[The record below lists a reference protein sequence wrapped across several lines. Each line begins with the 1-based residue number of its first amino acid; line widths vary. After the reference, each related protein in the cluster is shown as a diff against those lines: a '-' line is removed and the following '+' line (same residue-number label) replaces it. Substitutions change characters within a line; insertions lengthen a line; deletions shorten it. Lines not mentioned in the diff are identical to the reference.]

1 MLKLRVYIAGIR
13 CRLCKPDD
21 RRLRKINID
30 ETAFNKLNSYF
41 SVKFCTMNLQ
51 AEKLNILQAI
61 MSTNDEGLIMDV
73 KAFLSD
79 RKTDWFDELSEEQ
92 QKDVLEGLAEAD
104 RGETIPHSEVVKLFG
119 KWGLK

>member
-1 MLKLRVYIAGIR
+1 LRELIVIYVVKEKLSLISIR
-13 CRLCKPDD
+13 RA
-21 RRLRKINID
+21 RKIHISEID
-30 ETAFNKLNSYF
+30 FDKLNSYF